1 MYEHGKLGISVNTS
15 PIMALLEVES
25 SKNLLYTG
33 VSNVDQGSWIE
44 PSDSMV
50 EMIWG
55 VSRLIK
61 NINSKYLNQGI
72 FL

>member
-1 MYEHGKLGISVNTS
+1 MKVIVYYF
-15 PIMALLEVES
+15 LLF
-25 SKNLLYTG
+25 TG

-44 PSDSMV
+44 PSDPMV